1 MDGASKVKGVPTP
14 SRTEQALV
22 TRRRMVHAAYRVFC
36 AEGYLGTTMKAVAD
50 EAGVAVQ
57 TLYYTFH
64 TKATLLDEA
73 IGAAVV
79 GFDQWREPPA
89 EPEVSDLLPWQQW
102 WAMFEAAS
110 RIREALDVFVNHGAQ
125 VLERVGPLVAA
136 MHGAAGDPDA
146 ASVVRVAEA
155 RRAGAYQEAVRVLAR
170 KPGGLRRGVSE
181 AAATDVLVVLFSAE
195 LYQALSAGRGWTRT
209 RCTSFFRQL
218 LASQLLGAEPPG

>member
-1 MDGASKVKGVPTP
+1 MPAET
-14 SRTEQALV
+14 RAEQALT
-22 TRRRMVHAAYRVFC
+22 TRRRMVHAAYRVLC
-36 AEGYLGTTMKAVAD
+36 AEGYLGTTMKAVAH

-64 TKATLLDEA
+64 TKATLLDEV

-89 EPEVSDLLPWQQW
+89 DPELADLLPWLQW
-102 WAMFEAAS
+102 WAAFEAAPTAGV
-110 RIREALDVFVNHGAQ
+110 ALDVFVTSG
-125 VLERVGPLVAA
+125 VRILERVGPLVAA
-136 MHGAAGDPDA
+136 MHGAGGDPEA

-155 RRAGAYQEAVRVLAR
+155 RRAGAYREATRILAR

-181 AAATDVLVVLFSAE
+181 ATATDLLVVLFSADV
-195 LYQALSAGRGWTRT
+195 YQSLSAGRGWSRA

-218 LASQLLGAEPPG
+218 LTTQLVGAAPPD